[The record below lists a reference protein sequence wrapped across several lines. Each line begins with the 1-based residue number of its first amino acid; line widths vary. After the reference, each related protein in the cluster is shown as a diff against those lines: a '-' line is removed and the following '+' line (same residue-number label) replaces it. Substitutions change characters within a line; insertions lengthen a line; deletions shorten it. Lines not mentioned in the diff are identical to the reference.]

1 MVESF
6 KRYYNNSFMDAQRQ
20 EAYNLFLG
28 NYIFVQG
35 QPLLWDLTTDY
46 YLHHSDPR
54 SWSGK
59 RRPSYRKWFKPEH
72 LDQAGIPPAIWPG
85 GLAKKPLQ
93 YFDDYW
99 LEYYRPLAL
108 SSFKKVFTFK
118 MHSNLRYIPIH
129 STQEGRYDLSP
140 FKVRK
145 ANDGDTHKHDKGK
158 SNDHLRKGVRIV
170 DPSDAS
176 TANTDTSIGARLA
189 PPMDAV
195 PTPKPNTL
203 GPWLDAQQLLHK
215 ASTRRQ
221 YTGLIK
227 ERSFE
232 RSTPT
237 LIPPLPS
244 SATLSSEP
252 MTKDEQEVVNFTQLV
267 AKSLDPT
274 VVDAEEYKRYVA
286 HPLTLPLV
294 VSSNV
299 EDEKAPEVA
308 YFAAY
313 LSRARDVIKSSSS
326 YQAHHLNG
334 YDRETGEGQTEAQLR
349 IEEQVDDFKKFLQ
362 VREEGLSVLED
373 DGAQKRYKAY
383 RKWLKG
389 KSLFKQRPIS
399 GDVG

>member
-1 MVESF
+1 
-6 KRYYNNSFMDAQRQ
+6 
-20 EAYNLFLG
+20 
-28 NYIFVQG
+28 
-35 QPLLWDLTTDY
+35 
-46 YLHHSDPR
+46 
-54 SWSGK
+54 
-59 RRPSYRKWFKPEH
+59 
-72 LDQAGIPPAIWPG
+72 
-85 GLAKKPLQ
+85 
-93 YFDDYW
+93 
-99 LEYYRPLAL
+99 
-108 SSFKKVFTFK
+108 
-118 MHSNLRYIPIH
+118 
-129 STQEGRYDLSP
+129 
-140 FKVRK
+140 
-145 ANDGDTHKHDKGK
+145 
-158 SNDHLRKGVRIV
+158 
-170 DPSDAS
+170 
-176 TANTDTSIGARLA
+176 
-189 PPMDAV
+189 
-195 PTPKPNTL
+195 
-203 GPWLDAQQLLHK
+203 
-215 ASTRRQ
+215 
-221 YTGLIK
+221 
-227 ERSFE
+227 
-232 RSTPT
+232 
-237 LIPPLPS
+237 
-244 SATLSSEP
+244 